1 MTTTEVPD
9 TKGGKLGI
17 DRANSIGW
25 LFIERYYEMYNSDIT
40 DLYKLYSNEASVSH
54 GGLKKSEGLKKA
66 NDIDSIK
73 LLFEDL
79 KVDNKN
85 RIIIIDA
92 DIQVSHGDSILI
104 IVNGEWSKNGSPYYQ
119 FHQTFVLC
127 KGATDS
133 NFDIANDILRFIDY
147 DYKHELLK
155 EEPKEEPKELKEEE
169 APKEEP
175 KETKEEPVKV
185 PEESESTESTESTE
199 PEVAEKEEE
208 KEDSDQG
215 PFSWAALAATA
226 KDKSPVIT
234 RSPSITKP
242 SQPKPQTVPQPTP
255 NGKFRK
261 EDWFPIY
268 VRGCEDIPERELKE
282 HLTREFGEIKF
293 FKQNANIAL
302 VDFLHREGQKK
313 ALDAHKTKIK
323 ESVILLEIRESKSGK
338 KEVKKEKV
346 DVKRKVDK
354 KPVKKVKNQ

>member
-1 MTTTEVPD
+1 MTTTEVSD
-9 TKGGKLGI
+9 TKSGKLGI
-17 DRANSIGW
+17 ERANSIGW

-66 NDIDSIK
+66 NGIDSIK

-79 KVDNKN
+79 KVDNHN

-92 DIQVSHGDSILI
+92 DIQVSVGDSILI

-155 EEPKEEPKELKEEE
+155 EPEIEEVKEVKQEPEVEKVEKVESVETVEPIETAE
-169 APKEEP
+169 A
-175 KETKEEPVKV
+175 
-185 PEESESTESTESTE
+185 TE
-199 PEVAEKEEE
+199 PETHDESEE
-208 KEDSDQG
+208 KPEDDDASG

-242 SQPKPQTVPQPTP
+242 SQPKPQPVPQPTS

-268 VRGCEDIPERELKE
+268 VRGCEDIPEKELKD
-282 HLTREFGEIKF
+282 HLTKEFGEIKF
-293 FKQNANIAL
+293 FRQNANIAL

-313 ALDAHKTKIK
+313 ALDAHKTKVK
-323 ESVILLEIRESKSGK
+323 DSVILLEIRESKSGK